1 MLGFSESQ
9 EYRAR
14 VDGEVYVSLMYIAML
29 RRAPDAP
36 GFAGWVEML
45 AGGTPRL
52 ALIDGFIGSVEYRAR
67 FLP

>member
-1 MLGFSESQ
+1 LFRQTS
-9 EYRAR
+9 
-14 VDGEVYVSLMYIAML
+14 
-29 RRAPDAP
+29 APS
-36 GFAGWVEML
+36 